1 MGVSKE
7 EISKTIIELEKSFNE
22 RWSVGDNR
30 GYLDA
35 FADEVSYFDPIL
47 KNMVV
52 DRDKAIAWID
62 SIYSDPHIVRS
73 EYLNPQVHVSDEGD
87 FAVLAY
93 NVNTYVL
100 DENGKEQ
107 LRAWNA
113 THGYRRLNQWRIV
126 HSNWAFSETVTEK
139 IVSCPTGTWNASA
152 AQRRC
157 EQPLRLDEGRPEGRA
172 WKQKKP
178 T

>member
-1 MGVSKE
+1 MGVDKE

-22 RWSVGDNR
+22 RWSAGDST

-47 KNMVV
+47 ENILVG
-52 DRDKAIAWID
+52 RDEVIAWIN
-62 SIYSDPHIVRS
+62 SIYSDPHIVCS

-93 NVNTYVL
+93 NLHTFVL
-100 DENGKEQ
+100 DENGKEKQ

-113 THGYRRLNQWRIV
+113 SHGYQLIDGQWRIV
-126 HSNWAFSETVTEK
+126 HSNWAFSQTVTEK
-139 IVSCPTGTWNASA
+139 IAS
-152 AQRRC
+152 
-157 EQPLRLDEGRPEGRA
+157 
-172 WKQKKP
+172 
-178 T
+178 